1 MPFNT
6 TESVT
11 EEILKRLGNHLA
23 SNMPEL
29 EEVLDGFPEGNTSI
43 NFPSLSIIEAGTS
56 KFTNEMSP
64 YPYVEIEASDI
75 TDHKADVRYVVGQ
88 YDVSLQ
94 LDFWCRSKE
103 ERDDLF
109 EKFIQAF
116 NSQFPSLGLNLVLT
130 DYHNVM
136 CYYMMEGYSKEDSEI
151 SSQRQE
157 WRVKIN
163 IVANCKAILEKEE
176 PIVEETEVTGDIQGT
191 SEPI

>member
-1 MPFNT
+1 MAFNT

-11 EEILKRLGNHLA
+11 EEIIKRLGNHLETE
-23 SNMPEL
+23 MTEL
-29 EEVLDGFPEGNTSI
+29 AEVLDGFPEGNTLISY
-43 NFPSLSIIEAGTS
+43 PALSIIEAGAT
-56 KFTNEMSP
+56 KYIPEMSP
-64 YPYVEIEASDI
+64 YPYVEIEDGDI

-88 YDVSLQ
+88 YDISFQ
-94 LDFWCRSKE
+94 LDLWCRSKE

-116 NSQFPSLGLNLVLT
+116 NSQFPRLGLTLTLT
-130 DYHNVM
+130 DYHNILCNYSM
-136 CYYMMEGYSKEDSEI
+136 TGYTKEDSEI